1 MNRKQL
7 SLILGLVVILGGLGL
22 WLNQRGRSSFST
34 GSHRMGEKVLGD
46 FDVNAV
52 AGMVIRQGTNLVELA
67 KKEEQWVVLQRGG
80 YPANFAEVSELVRK
94 LWGLKVVQPVEVG
107 PSQLARLELQSSAA
121 AESSGTSVEL
131 MDKEAK
137 PIRSLLLGK
146 KHVRAG
152 AQPSPLGGDEGW
164 PDGRYVMPDGK
175 ADAVSLVSE
184 SFSNVEPKP
193 EQWLNKDFFKIEKV
207 KSISVTYASPTNSF
221 SLRRE
226 TDAGDW
232 ELIDA
237 APTEQLDKSK
247 ASAVPS
253 AMAWP
258 SFTDVVVDPQPEVT
272 GLATPTVATLETFDG
287 LTYTIRT
294 GNKSGEEAVYLSMSL
309 TADLPKQRTPGA
321 DEKPEDKERL
331 DKEFE
336 EKLGKLREKVAHEQ
350 SLGQWTY
357 LVSKWTVDGLL
368 KQRHDLLA
376 GNEPVSPPG
385 GGQDQNPTPF
395 MDGGVMDEEPE
406 SVQPPFAPVE

>member
-7 SLILGLVVILGGLGL
+7 SLILGLVVVLGGLGL

-34 GSHRMGEKVLGD
+34 GSYRMGEKVLGD

-52 AGMVIRQGTNLVELA
+52 AGMIIRQGTNSVELS

-107 PSQLARLELQSSAA
+107 PSQLARLELHSSSAA
-121 AESSGTSVEL
+121 EFSGTSVEL
-131 MDKEAK
+131 IDKDAK

-146 KHVRAG
+146 KHIRAG

-207 KSISVTYASPTNSF
+207 KSVSVTYAAATNSF

-232 ELIDA
+232 ALIDA
-237 APTEQLDKSK
+237 APGEQLDKSK

-272 GLATPTVATLETFDG
+272 GLASPTVAVLETFDG

-309 TADLPKQRTPGA
+309 TADLPKQREPGA
-321 DEKPEDKERL
+321 DEKPEEKERL

-336 EKLGKLREKVAHEQ
+336 DRIGKLREKVTREQ
-350 SLGQWTY
+350 SLSQWTF

-368 KQRHDLLA
+368 KQRHELLVGTEPALPPGA
-376 GNEPVSPPG
+376 GLGQDPSGQMGEGVLDGEPVH
-385 GGQDQNPTPF
+385 
-395 MDGGVMDEEPE
+395 
-406 SVQPPFAPVE
+406 PPFAPVE